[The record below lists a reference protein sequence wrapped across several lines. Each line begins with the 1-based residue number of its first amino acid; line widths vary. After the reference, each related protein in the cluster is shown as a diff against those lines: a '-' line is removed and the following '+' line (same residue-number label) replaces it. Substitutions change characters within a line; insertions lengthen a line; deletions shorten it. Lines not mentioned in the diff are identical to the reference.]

1 MATYNTTILSPSD
14 RVLLQLFEE
23 LESTLEGS
31 TEVNLIGIA
40 GTVGRDSELLERIID
55 TNASSISYAKVSGR
69 GIGVSFRS
77 RHIATGNN
85 SLTGHPFYGV
95 MQLELQDNGRPEN
108 SLVADVQI
116 IINRFL
122 VGNSLLPGR
131 PLTNAER
138 DEDDLSPNVALLSAI
153 QASASDQIARVNRFF
168 TDLTD
173 RFDAKNRDLEDQYR
187 NQVVGLEQ
195 QFAAKEEN
203 LKSERAALEAL
214 KKDLDDRSNTHA
226 RRAIRGEL
234 IQTIQGRQRS
244 FTISPETRSLR
255 WPIHVVFIVL
265 LLGSLTG
272 AVWSLYVWG
281 TNPTDAWGAMTVTSA
296 VKTAVFT
303 FGFLTSAGLY
313 ISWMNRWFD
322 KHADAQFHT
331 KQFEI
336 DINRATWAVEAALEW
351 KNIQGEQ
358 MPDALLSGI
367 TKHLFE
373 NTPGETQEYSP
384 LEALASSILG
394 SASNLKLNLSGN
406 EMTLDRKSIK
416 QIKAGQGADA

>member
-1 MATYNTTILSPSD
+1 MAQYHTTIVPPSD
-14 RVLLQLFEE
+14 RVLLQLFDE
-23 LESTLEGS
+23 LAPLLSGAAQIQLNGFS
-31 TEVNLIGIA
+31 
-40 GTVGRDSELLERIID
+40 GTVGRENEILERIID
-55 TNASSISYAKVSGR
+55 TNASAINYATINGG
-69 GIGVSFRS
+69 GIGVSYWANRRS
-77 RHIATGNN
+77 TSI
-85 SLTGHPFYGV
+85 SSMEGHSFYSV
-95 MQLELQDNGRPEN
+95 VQLDVQDNGRPN
-108 SLVADVQI
+108 DGFIADIQI
-116 IINRFL
+116 VVNRFL
-122 VGNSLLPGR
+122 VGNGLLPIR
-131 PLTNAER
+131 HITNGARGEG
-138 DEDDLSPNVALLSAI
+138 DLSHNVALLSAI
-153 QASASDQIARVNRFF
+153 QASASDQIARVNQFF
-168 TDLTD
+168 IDLTD
-173 RFDAKNRDLEDQYR
+173 KLDTKNRELEETYR
-187 NQVVGLEQ
+187 NQASTLER
-195 QFAAKEEN
+195 QFAAKEEA
-203 LKSERAALEAL
+203 LKSEREALETL

-265 LLGSLTG
+265 LLGSLAG

-358 MPDALLSGI
+358 MPDALLTGI
-367 TKHLFE
+367 TKHLFDH
-373 NTPGETQEYSP
+373 PHGETPEYSP

-394 SASNLKLNLSGN
+394 SASNLKMNLNGN
-406 EMTLDRKSIK
+406 EVSLDRKSIK
-416 QIKAGQGADA
+416 QIKAGEGAN